1 MVPNRHTTGQ
11 GENDMSKLLSPKAW
25 YLIGIGAT
33 ALALDGARRWVKK
46 RRLEAERIPAATIE
60 IPVIPYQPERQ
71 APPAAPSPTVKT
83 KPQPAPGRAAP
94 APDDLTTIKGIG
106 PTYARRLAEAGIT
119 TFAAIAAAAPDHLRE
134 VTKAS
139 AMVNPEEW
147 IAQARS
153 L

>member
-1 MVPNRHTTGQ
+1 
-11 GENDMSKLLSPKAW
+11 MSKLLSPKAW
-25 YLIGIGAT
+25 YLLGIGAT

-46 RRLEAERIPAATIE
+46 RRLEAERIPAATTE
-60 IPVIPYQPERQ
+60 IPIIPFEPQAPA
-71 APPAAPSPTVKT
+71 APPAPSPVVEI

-94 APDDLTTIKGIG
+94 APDDLTAIKGIG